1 MTKINDITRLNK
13 CNPTDSLKWKES
25 VNNDC
30 QQFHLQGYINK
41 MNISPQIISYTIVT
55 KNNMIYANWNTGP
68 GLEQAQK

>member
-30 QQFHLQGYINK
+30 QQFHLYQQDEHLTSNH
-41 MNISPQIISYTIVT
+41 
-55 KNNMIYANWNTGP
+55 
-68 GLEQAQK
+68 